1 MLVNA
6 GRVRVLFYLLKN
18 LRKMEKHGGNYAVIP
33 AVVRHDN
40 NLTFFQRILFAE
52 ISARLNYEGC
62 CYASDADLAY
72 FLKVEEGIVSG
83 GIKALHEAGYIGIGM
98 KWEKDRF
105 IYITA
110 KAQ

>member
-1 MLVNA
+1 
-6 GRVRVLFYLLKN
+6 
-18 LRKMEKHGGNYAVIP
+18 MEKHGGNYAVIP

-40 NLTFFQRILFAE
+40 NLTFFARLLFGE
-52 ISARLNYEGC
+52 ITARLNYEGC
-62 CYASDADLAY
+62 CYASDADFAY
-72 FLKVEEGIVSG
+72 FMKVDEGIVSG
-83 GIKALHEAGYIGIGM
+83 GIKALHAAGYIGIGM